1 VIENLVYLLNTV
13 IYGII
18 VSAVSFLIIFF
29 ITPAFIKYL
38 SKKGS
43 EVVDYHKPGKP
54 FIPRPAGPILLIGIV
69 IAEIILY
76 LLIPDI
82 KIISVLLT
90 TIIGFFIG
98 YIDDRKTMPGW
109 FKPVA
114 LILAAVPIIVLGS
127 HGNYLGLIFDSAFI
141 PLLYI
146 LLIFSIVPIVGNTI
160 NSIDVFNGVASGFII
175 ITMIPLL
182 VSVMLFGNT
191 NVFLMS
197 LPLLFGCIAIYHYH
211 KFPSKIFL
219 GDSGTL
225 LLGSMYAGILIVGNS
240 EIIGVIALLP
250 AVMNSFLFLSSVKK
264 IVEHRQVKTRPV
276 TICDDFRLMASKDSS
291 APATLVR
298 LILASGPLSEQEIIR
313 RVFILGTFSSLLA
326 FISIVIQYSFMKGII
341 SL

>member
-1 VIENLVYLLNTV
+1 MIYPLDIA

-18 VSAVSFLIIFF
+18 VSAISFLIVFF
-29 ITPAFIKYL
+29 ITPAFIQYL
-38 SKKGS
+38 SRKGRV
-43 EVVDYHKPGKP
+43 VVDYHKPGKP
-54 FIPRPAGPILLIGIV
+54 MVPRPAGPVLLIGIV
-69 IAEIILY
+69 ISEIILY
-76 LLIPDI
+76 FLILDV

-90 TIIGFFIG
+90 TIIAFIIG
-98 YIDDRKTMPGW
+98 YIDDLKTMPGW
-109 FKPVA
+109 FKPAA
-114 LILAAVPIIVLGS
+114 LILAAIPIIVLGT

-141 PLLYI
+141 PILYI
-146 LLIFSIVPIVGNTI
+146 LLILSIIPIVGNTI

-182 VSVMLFGNT
+182 VSVILFSNT
-191 NVFLMS
+191 NVFLIG
-197 LPLLFGCIAIYHYH
+197 LPLLFGCIAMYQYH

-225 LLGSMYAGILIVGNS
+225 LLGSMYAAISIVGNS

-264 IVEHRQVKTRPV
+264 IVEHREVKTRPV
-276 TICDDFRLMASKDSS
+276 TICDDFRLMASKDNS

-298 LILASGPLSEQEIIR
+298 LILARGPLSEQEIITR
-313 RVFILGTFSSLLA
+313 IFILATFSSILA
-326 FISIVIQYSFMKGII
+326 IISIGIQYAFMIGKL

>member
-1 VIENLVYLLNTV
+1 MIYLLDII
-13 IYGII
+13 IYAII
-18 VSAVSFLIIFF
+18 VSAVSFLSIFL

-38 SKKGS
+38 NKKGKV
-43 EVVDYHKPGKP
+43 VVDYHKPGKP
-54 FIPRPAGPILLIGIV
+54 NVPRPAGPVLLIGLV
-69 IAEIILY
+69 ISEIILY
-76 LLIPDI
+76 FLILDV

-90 TIIGFFIG
+90 TIIAFIVG
-98 YIDDRKTMPGW
+98 YIDDVKTMPGW
-109 FKPVA
+109 FKPAA
-114 LILAAVPIIVLGS
+114 LILAAIPIIILGS
-127 HGNYLGLIFDSAFI
+127 HGDYLGLIFDSAFI
-141 PLLYI
+141 PILYI
-146 LLIFSIVPIVGNTI
+146 LLILSIIPIVGNTI

-182 VSVMLFGNT
+182 VSVILFGST
-191 NVFLMS
+191 NVFLMG
-197 LPLLFGCIAIYHYH
+197 LPLLFGSIAIYQYH

-225 LLGSMYAGILIVGNS
+225 LLGSMYASLSIVGNS

-276 TICDDFRLMASKDSS
+276 AVCDDFRLMASKDSS

-298 LILASGPLSEQEIIR
+298 LILARGPLTEQEIITR
-313 RVFILGTFSSLLA
+313 IFILGTFSSILA
-326 FISIVIQYSFMKGII
+326 FISIVIQYSFMMGEI

>member
-1 VIENLVYLLNTV
+1 LNYPLDIA

-18 VSAVSFLIIFF
+18 VSAVSFLIVLF
-29 ITPAFIKYL
+29 ITPAFIEYL
-38 SKKGS
+38 TRKRRV
-43 EVVDYHKPGKP
+43 VVDYHKPGKP
-54 FIPRPAGPILLIGIV
+54 MVPRPAGPVLLLGIV
-69 IAEIILY
+69 ISEIILY
-76 LLIPDI
+76 FLILDV

-90 TIIGFFIG
+90 TIIAFIIG
-98 YIDDRKTMPGW
+98 YIDDLKTMPGW
-109 FKPVA
+109 FKPAA
-114 LILAAVPIIVLGS
+114 LILAAIPIIVLGT

-141 PLLYI
+141 PILYI
-146 LLIFSIVPIVGNTI
+146 LLILSIIPIVGNTI
-160 NSIDVFNGVASGFII
+160 NSIDVFNGVATGFII

-182 VSVMLFGNT
+182 VAVVLFSNT
-191 NVFLMS
+191 NVFLIG
-197 LPLLFGCIAIYHYH
+197 LPLLFGCIAMYQYH

-225 LLGSMYAGILIVGNS
+225 LLGSMYAGLSIVGNS

-298 LILASGPLSEQEIIR
+298 LILARGPLSEQEIITR
-313 RVFILGTFSSLLA
+313 IFILATFSSILA
-326 FISIVIQYSFMKGII
+326 IISIGIQYAFMIGKL

>member
-1 VIENLVYLLNTV
+1 MNYPLDIA

-18 VSAVSFLIIFF
+18 VSAVSFLIVLF
-29 ITPAFIKYL
+29 ITPAFIEYL
-38 SKKGS
+38 TRKRRV
-43 EVVDYHKPGKP
+43 VVDYHKPGKP
-54 FIPRPAGPILLIGIV
+54 MVPRPAGPVLLIGIV
-69 IAEIILY
+69 ISEIILY
-76 LLIPDI
+76 FLILDV

-90 TIIGFFIG
+90 TIIAFIIG
-98 YIDDRKTMPGW
+98 YIDDLKTMPGW
-109 FKPVA
+109 FKPAA
-114 LILAAVPIIVLGS
+114 LILAAIPIIVLGT

-141 PLLYI
+141 PILYI
-146 LLIFSIVPIVGNTI
+146 LLIVSIIPIVGNTI
-160 NSIDVFNGVASGFII
+160 NSIDVFNGVATGFII

-182 VSVMLFGNT
+182 VAVVLFSNT
-191 NVFLMS
+191 NVFVIG
-197 LPLLFGCIAIYHYH
+197 LPLLFGCIAMYQYH

-225 LLGSMYAGILIVGNS
+225 LLGSMYAGLSIVGNS

-276 TICDDFRLMASKDSS
+276 TICDDFRLMASKDNS

-298 LILASGPLSEQEIIR
+298 LILARGPLSEQEIITR
-313 RVFILGTFSSLLA
+313 IFILATFSSILA
-326 FISIVIQYSFMKGII
+326 IISIGIQYAFMIGKL

>member
-1 VIENLVYLLNTV
+1 MIYPLDIA

-29 ITPAFIKYL
+29 ITPVFIEYL
-38 SKKGS
+38 TRKGRV
-43 EVVDYHKPGKP
+43 VVDYHKPGKP
-54 FIPRPAGPILLIGIV
+54 MVPRPAGPVLLIGIV
-69 IAEIILY
+69 ISEIILY
-76 LLIPDI
+76 FLILDV

-90 TIIGFFIG
+90 TIIAFIIG
-98 YIDDRKTMPGW
+98 YIDDLKTMPGW
-109 FKPVA
+109 FKPAA
-114 LILAAVPIIVLGS
+114 LILAAIPIIVLGT

-141 PLLYI
+141 PILYI
-146 LLIFSIVPIVGNTI
+146 LLILSIIPIVGNTI

-182 VSVMLFGNT
+182 VSVILFSNT
-191 NVFLMS
+191 NVFLIG
-197 LPLLFGCIAIYHYH
+197 LPLLFGCIAIYQYH

-225 LLGSMYAGILIVGNS
+225 LLGSMYAGLSIVGNS

-276 TICDDFRLMASKDSS
+276 TICDDFRLMASKDNS

-298 LILASGPLSEQEIIR
+298 LILARGPLSEQEIITR
-313 RVFILGTFSSLLA
+313 IFILATFSSILA
-326 FISIVIQYSFMKGII
+326 IISIGIQYAFMIGKL

>member
-1 VIENLVYLLNTV
+1 MVYLLNTV
-13 IYGII
+13 IYVII
-18 VSAVSFLIIFF
+18 VSAISFLIIFF
-29 ITPAFIKYL
+29 ITPVFIKYL
-38 SKKGS
+38 NRKGRV
-43 EVVDYHKPGKP
+43 VVDYHKPGKP
-54 FIPRPAGPILLIGIV
+54 FIPRPAGPVLLIGIV

-76 LLIPDI
+76 LLTLDI
-82 KIISVLLT
+82 KIISILLT
-90 TIIGFFIG
+90 TIIAFFIG

-146 LLIFSIVPIVGNTI
+146 PLILSIIPIIGNTI

-182 VSVMLFGNT
+182 VSVILFGNT
-191 NVFLMS
+191 NVFLMG

-225 LLGSMYAGILIVGNS
+225 LLGSMYAGILIAGNS

-276 TICDDFRLMASKDSS
+276 TISDDYRLMASKESR

-298 LILASGPLSEQEIIR
+298 LILAKGPLSEKEIINR
-313 RVFILGTFSSLLA
+313 ILILGTFSSILS
-326 FISIVIQYSFMKGII
+326 FISIVIQYSIMKGII

>member
-1 VIENLVYLLNTV
+1 M
-13 IYGII
+13 
-18 VSAVSFLIIFF
+18 SAISFLIVFF
-29 ITPAFIKYL
+29 ITPAFIEYL
-38 SKKGS
+38 TRKGRV
-43 EVVDYHKPGKP
+43 VVDYHKPGKP
-54 FIPRPAGPILLIGIV
+54 MVPRPAGPVLLIGIV
-69 IAEIILY
+69 ISEIILY
-76 LLIPDI
+76 FLILDV

-90 TIIGFFIG
+90 TIIAFIIG
-98 YIDDRKTMPGW
+98 YIDDLKTMPGW
-109 FKPVA
+109 FKPAA
-114 LILAAVPIIVLGS
+114 LILAAIPIIVLGT

-141 PLLYI
+141 PILYI
-146 LLIFSIVPIVGNTI
+146 LLILSIIPIVGNTI

-182 VSVMLFGNT
+182 VSVILFSNT
-191 NVFLMS
+191 NVFLIG
-197 LPLLFGCIAIYHYH
+197 LPLLFGCIAMYQYH

-225 LLGSMYAGILIVGNS
+225 LLGSMYAGISIVGNS

-264 IVEHRQVKTRPV
+264 IVEHREVKTRPV

-298 LILASGPLSEQEIIR
+298 LILARGPLSEQEIITR
-313 RVFILGTFSSLLA
+313 IFILATFSSILA
-326 FISIVIQYSFMKGII
+326 IISIGIQYAFMIGKL

>member
-1 VIENLVYLLNTV
+1 LIYPLDIA

-29 ITPAFIKYL
+29 ITPAFIEYL
-38 SKKGS
+38 TRKGRV
-43 EVVDYHKPGKP
+43 VVDYHKPGKP
-54 FIPRPAGPILLIGIV
+54 MVPRPAGPVLLIGIV
-69 IAEIILY
+69 ISEIILY
-76 LLIPDI
+76 FLILDV

-90 TIIGFFIG
+90 TIIAFIIG
-98 YIDDRKTMPGW
+98 YIDDLKTMPGW
-109 FKPVA
+109 FKPAA
-114 LILAAVPIIVLGS
+114 LILAAIPIIVLGT

-141 PLLYI
+141 PILYI
-146 LLIFSIVPIVGNTI
+146 LLILSIIPIVGNTI

-182 VSVMLFGNT
+182 VGVILFSNT
-191 NVFLMS
+191 NVFLIG
-197 LPLLFGCIAIYHYH
+197 LPLLFGCIAIYQYH

-225 LLGSMYAGILIVGNS
+225 LLGSMYAGLSIVGNS

-276 TICDDFRLMASKDSS
+276 TICDDFRLMASKDNS

-298 LILASGPLSEQEIIR
+298 LILARGPLSEREIITR
-313 RVFILGTFSSLLA
+313 IFILATFSSILA
-326 FISIVIQYSFMKGII
+326 IISIGIQYAFMIGKL

>member
-1 VIENLVYLLNTV
+1 MIYPLDTA

-18 VSAVSFLIIFF
+18 VSAVSFLIVFF
-29 ITPAFIKYL
+29 ITPAFIEYL
-38 SKKGS
+38 TRKRRV
-43 EVVDYHKPGKP
+43 VVDYHKPGKP
-54 FIPRPAGPILLIGIV
+54 MVPRPAGPVLLIGIV
-69 IAEIILY
+69 ISEIILY
-76 LLIPDI
+76 FLILDV

-90 TIIGFFIG
+90 TIIAFIIG
-98 YIDDRKTMPGW
+98 YIDDLKTMPGW
-109 FKPVA
+109 FKPAA
-114 LILAAVPIIVLGS
+114 LILAAIPIIVLGT

-141 PLLYI
+141 PILYI
-146 LLIFSIVPIVGNTI
+146 LLILSIIPIVGNTI
-160 NSIDVFNGVASGFII
+160 NSIDVFNGVATGFII

-182 VSVMLFGNT
+182 VAVVLFSNT
-191 NVFLMS
+191 NVFLIG
-197 LPLLFGCIAIYHYH
+197 LPLLFGCIAMYQYH

-225 LLGSMYAGILIVGNS
+225 LLGSMYAGLSIVGNS

-298 LILASGPLSEQEIIR
+298 LILARGPLSEQEIITR
-313 RVFILGTFSSLLA
+313 IFILATFSSILA
-326 FISIVIQYSFMKGII
+326 IISIGIQYAFMIGKL

>member
-1 VIENLVYLLNTV
+1 LIYPLDIA

-18 VSAVSFLIIFF
+18 VSAISFLIIFF
-29 ITPAFIKYL
+29 ITPAFIEYL
-38 SKKGS
+38 TRKGRV
-43 EVVDYHKPGKP
+43 VVDYHKPGKP
-54 FIPRPAGPILLIGIV
+54 MVPRPAGPVLLIGIV
-69 IAEIILY
+69 ISEIILY
-76 LLIPDI
+76 FLILDV

-90 TIIGFFIG
+90 TIIAFIIG
-98 YIDDRKTMPGW
+98 YIDDLKTMPGW
-109 FKPVA
+109 FKPAA
-114 LILAAVPIIVLGS
+114 LILAAIPIIVLGT

-141 PLLYI
+141 PILYI
-146 LLIFSIVPIVGNTI
+146 LLILSIIPIVGNTI

-182 VSVMLFGNT
+182 VSVILFSNT
-191 NVFLMS
+191 NVFLIG
-197 LPLLFGCIAIYHYH
+197 LPLLFGCIAMYQYH

-225 LLGSMYAGILIVGNS
+225 LLGSMYAGISIVGNS

-264 IVEHRQVKTRPV
+264 IVEHREVKTRPV
-276 TICDDFRLMASKDSS
+276 TICDDFRLMASKDNS

-298 LILASGPLSEQEIIR
+298 LILARGPLSEQEIITR
-313 RVFILGTFSSLLA
+313 IFILATFSSVLA
-326 FISIVIQYSFMKGII
+326 IISISIQYAFMIGKL

>member
-1 VIENLVYLLNTV
+1 M
-13 IYGII
+13 
-18 VSAVSFLIIFF
+18 SAVSFLIVFF
-29 ITPAFIKYL
+29 ITPAFIEYL
-38 SKKGS
+38 TRKGRV
-43 EVVDYHKPGKP
+43 VVDYHKPGKP
-54 FIPRPAGPILLIGIV
+54 MVPRPAGPVLLIGIV
-69 IAEIILY
+69 ISEIILY
-76 LLIPDI
+76 FLILDV

-90 TIIGFFIG
+90 TIIAFIIG
-98 YIDDRKTMPGW
+98 YIDDLKTMPGW
-109 FKPVA
+109 FKPAA
-114 LILAAVPIIVLGS
+114 LILAAIPIIVLGT

-141 PLLYI
+141 PILYI
-146 LLIFSIVPIVGNTI
+146 LLILSIIPIVGNTI

-182 VSVMLFGNT
+182 VSVILFSNT
-191 NVFLMS
+191 NVFLIG
-197 LPLLFGCIAIYHYH
+197 LPLLFGCIAMYQYH

-225 LLGSMYAGILIVGNS
+225 LLGSMYAGISIVGNS

-276 TICDDFRLMASKDSS
+276 TICDDFRLMASKDNS

-298 LILASGPLSEQEIIR
+298 LILARGPLSEQEIITR
-313 RVFILGTFSSLLA
+313 IFILATFSSVLA
-326 FISIVIQYSFMKGII
+326 IISISIQYAFMIGKL

>member
-1 VIENLVYLLNTV
+1 LIYPLDIT

-18 VSAVSFLIIFF
+18 VSAVSFLIVFF
-29 ITPAFIKYL
+29 ITPAFIEYL
-38 SKKGS
+38 TKKGRV
-43 EVVDYHKPGKP
+43 VVDYHKPGKP
-54 FIPRPAGPILLIGIV
+54 KVPRPAGPVLLIAIV
-69 IAEIILY
+69 ISEIILY
-76 LLIPDI
+76 FLILDV

-90 TIIGFFIG
+90 TIIAFIIG
-98 YIDDRKTMPGW
+98 YIDDLKTMPGW
-109 FKPVA
+109 FKPAA
-114 LILAAVPIIVLGS
+114 LILAAIPIIVLGT

-141 PLLYI
+141 PILYI
-146 LLIFSIVPIVGNTI
+146 LLILSIIPIVGNTI
-160 NSIDVFNGVASGFII
+160 NSIDVFNGVATGFII

-182 VSVMLFGNT
+182 VSVILFSNT
-191 NVFLMS
+191 NVFLIG
-197 LPLLFGCIAIYHYH
+197 LPLLFGCIAMYQYH

-225 LLGSMYAGILIVGNS
+225 LLGSMFAALSIVGNS

-276 TICDDFRLMASKDSS
+276 TICDDFRLMASKDNS

-298 LILASGPLSEQEIIR
+298 LILARGPLSEQEIITR
-313 RVFILGTFSSLLA
+313 IFILATFSSILA
-326 FISIVIQYSFMKGII
+326 IISIGIQYAFMIGKL